1 MLADTQAKFEGM
13 TGTYEWNMGLNDNAE
28 LQAMI
33 KDVCIKLFEGQYETA
48 DDFVA
53 AMDALY

>member
-1 MLADTQAKFEGM
+1 M

-33 KDVCIKLFEGQYETA
+33 KDVCIKLSEGQYETA